1 MTINITSQELE
12 RRISGGLTEQTFWLN
27 MGPQHP
33 ATHGVL
39 RVLLHLDG
47 ERVVE
52 AEPVIGYI
60 HRGHERMGE
69 TRPYAQFYPNTSRM
83 DYIGAMTYNHGY
95 CAAVEKMASIEVPA
109 RAEYI
114 RVISSELNRIGS
126 HLLWLGAYL
135 MDLGAFTPFLY
146 IWDDREAINDIL
158 NKVTGSRLTYSYNR
172 FGGVHMDVDDEF
184 MAGCRA
190 FIKRMRKR
198 LKTYD
203 RLITGNIIFQ
213 KRAKDVGLISP
224 EQARQFGLSGPC
236 LRASGVEYDIRKKE
250 PYSVYSEFDFDIPVG
265 RQGDTYDR
273 YLVRIAEMEQSLRI
287 IEQALGKMPDGAYI
301 NDKVPRDLAPDPGE
315 IYFTFE
321 SPRGEVGIFI
331 VSDGT
336 RIPYRMHWKTPS
348 YTNLSILAET
358 VRGVLVADVVAIM
371 GSFDLVIP
379 EIDR

>member
-1 MTINITSQELE
+1 MNINITSQELE
-12 RRISGGLTEQTFWLN
+12 RKISSGLTDQSFWLN

-47 ERVVE
+47 ERVID

-69 TRPYAQFYPNTSRM
+69 TRQYAQFYPNTSRM
-83 DYIGAMTYNHGY
+83 DYIGGLTYNHGY
-95 CAAVEKMASIEVPA
+95 CAAVEKLANIEVPA

-114 RVISSELNRIGS
+114 RVISNELNRIGS

-158 NKVTGSRLTYSYNR
+158 NRITGSRLTYSYNR
-172 FGGVHMDVDDEF
+172 FGGVHMDIDDEF
-184 MAGCRA
+184 IAGCRE
-190 FIKRMRKR
+190 FIIRMRKR

-203 RLITGNIIFQ
+203 RLVTGNIIFK
-213 KRAKDVGLISP
+213 KRAVDVGLISA

-250 PYSVYSEFDFDIPVG
+250 PYSIYSEFDFDIPIG

-287 IEQALGKMPDGAYI
+287 IEQALGKVPDGAYI
-301 NDKVPRDLAPDPGE
+301 NDSVPRDLAPEPGE
-315 IYFTFE
+315 VYFTFE

-336 RIPYRMHWKTPS
+336 RIPLRMHWKTPS
-348 YTNLSILAET
+348 YSNLSIMATT
-358 VRGVLVADVVAIM
+358 VHGVLVADVVAIM
-371 GSFDLVIP
+371 GSLDLVIP

>member
-47 ERVVE
+47 ERVIE

-95 CAAVEKMASIEVPA
+95 CAAVEKMANIEVPA

-114 RVISSELNRIGS
+114 RVISNELNRIGS

-146 IWDDREAINDIL
+146 TWDDREAINDIL

-184 MAGCRA
+184 MAGCRD
-190 FIKRMRKR
+190 FIKMMRKR

-273 YLVRIAEMEQSLRI
+273 YLVRMAEMEQSLRI
-287 IEQALGKMPDGAYI
+287 IEQALGKMPDGAHI
-301 NDKVPRDLAPDPGE
+301 NDEVPRDLAPDPGE

-348 YTNLSILAET
+348 YSNLSILAET